1 MPRPKK
7 LRKINGIPH
16 FKGFKPIGD
25 QPEEPPVFLNLEEY
39 EAIRLSDFEFLDQE
53 ESAKAM
59 NVSRPTF
66 TRIYESARRKV
77 ALAFVKGRPIVFEGG
92 KIYFDSKW
100 FICHRCGCSFNI
112 LHNQTTVIRCALCGS
127 ENIEQYKN
135 SSL

>member
-39 EAIRLSDFEFLDQE
+39 EAIRLSDFEFLAQE

-100 FICHRCGCSFNI
+100 F
-112 LHNQTTVIRCALCGS
+112 T
-127 ENIEQYKN
+127 
-135 SSL
+135 